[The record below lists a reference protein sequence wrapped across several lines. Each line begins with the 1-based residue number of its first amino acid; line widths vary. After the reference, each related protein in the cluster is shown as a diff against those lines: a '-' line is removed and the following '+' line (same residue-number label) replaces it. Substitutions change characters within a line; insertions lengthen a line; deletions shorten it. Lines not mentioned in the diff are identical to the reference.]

1 MFLLLQ
7 MLQTGTKVQ
16 QTLFPSKF
24 TLPSDLEPTAH
35 SGVLFTAV
43 LDLYLVSMSMRCDV
57 NRSGEG

>member
-1 MFLLLQ
+1 

-16 QTLFPSKF
+16 QTLSPSKF
-24 TLPSDLEPTAH
+24 TLPSDLEPMAH

-43 LDLYLVSMSMRCDV
+43 LDLYLVSVSMRCDV